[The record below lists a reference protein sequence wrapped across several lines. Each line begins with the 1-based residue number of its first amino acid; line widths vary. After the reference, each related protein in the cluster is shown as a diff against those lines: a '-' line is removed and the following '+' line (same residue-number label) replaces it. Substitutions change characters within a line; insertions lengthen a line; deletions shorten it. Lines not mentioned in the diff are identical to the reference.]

1 MNKMDDG
8 DKQLGRITLKELKD
22 ELGFRFRLVLLLISG

>member
-22 ELGFRFRLVLLLISG
+22 ELWLGFRLVLLLISG

>member
-8 DKQLGRITLKELKD
+8 DKQLGRITLKKLKD
-22 ELGFRFRLVLLLISG
+22 ELGLRFRLVLLLISG